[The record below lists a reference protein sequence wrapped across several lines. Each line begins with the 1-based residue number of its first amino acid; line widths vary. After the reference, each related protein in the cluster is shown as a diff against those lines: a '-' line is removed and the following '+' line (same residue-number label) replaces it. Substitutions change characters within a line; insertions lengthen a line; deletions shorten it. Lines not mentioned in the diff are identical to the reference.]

1 MEMAPWDFYDMK
13 ILIYSMNSLLKDGW
27 EILWA
32 KEESQKIYEKYKDIP
47 SVLISVFGNLNTGK
61 SFILRKI
68 SGIGFPC
75 GYSIYTQGLSI
86 KYLTIQRQYLIF
98 LNSRG
103 FNLPLLFINKDRY
116 NLSEKEYIEKI
127 NTFTSDRL
135 LTEYFI
141 LNFILYYSNIPILV
155 LDELSFSQQE
165 LYDKTKKLLYGN
177 QLFVIHNL
185 KNFEESE
192 EVYNYIKDVLLLS
205 TSFNL
210 KDYEMINFLNINKD
224 QKIKNYIYYL
234 EEINNENG
242 KKNIIHLFMAKEG
255 TEAGDYYNETTIH
268 FLRQILNYC
277 NRQKFPIVERLK
289 EFLFKISNNI
299 MEKPIDNINQISI
312 ENEWIRLTYEK
323 DKKLKFKFYN
333 EIIFSEQLMGN
344 KYIPKYYYYKSQD
357 GRFLFIELIICGDII
372 SLKNK
377 IDLLNNFYYFHYE
390 GEKSITIENPK
401 ESEIIGFSKKK
412 ERFFNFDIKIP
423 ITEIFLKEYKI
434 YSKKFEYGILTLS
447 YELFNRE
454 KNDNEID
461 IKF

>member
-1 MEMAPWDFYDMK
+1 MEMDDFYDM
-13 ILIYSMNSLLKDGW
+13 IINISSMNSLLDYGW
-27 EILWA
+27 EEDFSSKGIR
-32 KEESQKIYEKYKDIP
+32 SYQEKKDKP
-47 SVLISVFGNLNTGK
+47 SVLVSVFGNHNTGK
-61 SFILRKI
+61 SFILSNI
-68 SGIGFPC
+68 SGIDFPC
-75 GYSIYTQGLSI
+75 GYSLETSGLGI
-86 KYLTIQRQYLIF
+86 RYPIENQNCIF
-98 LNSRG
+98 LDNSG
-103 FNLPLLFINKDRY
+103 FNKPLVENDCYHLPKD
-116 NLSEKEYIEKI
+116 NLSEKEYIETI
-127 NTFTSDRL
+127 NTITSDRL

-165 LYDKTKKLLYGN
+165 LYDKAKKLLYGN

-185 KNFEESE
+185 KNYEKIEQVEEF
-192 EVYNYIKDVLLLS
+192 IKEILESSITFDVKK
-205 TSFNL
+205 N
-210 KDYEMINFLNINKD
+210 EMMINMNEDTQF
-224 QKIKNYIYYL
+224 KNYVYHL

-242 KKNIIHLFMAKEG
+242 KKNIIHLIMAKEG
-255 TEAGDYYNETTIH
+255 TEAGEYYNKTTIH
-268 FLRQILNYC
+268 FLRQIMNTYC

-299 MEKPIDNINQISI
+299 MEKPIDNINQII
-312 ENEWIRLTYEK
+312 IQDKRVRLTYEE
-323 DKKLKFKFYN
+323 DKKLEFKIYN
-333 EIIFSEQLMGN
+333 EIIFSEQLIGN

-390 GEKSITIENPK
+390 GEKSINIENSK

-454 KNDNEID
+454 KNDNEFD

>member
-1 MEMAPWDFYDMK
+1 
-13 ILIYSMNSLLKDGW
+13 MNSLLEYGW
-27 EILWA
+27 E
-32 KEESQKIYEKYKDIP
+32 EEFSVKGQKNYVEKKDKP
-47 SVLISVFGNLNTGK
+47 SVLISVFGNHNTGK
-61 SFILRKI
+61 SFILCRI
-68 SGIGFPC
+68 SDITFPC
-75 GYSIYTQGLSI
+75 GYSILTKGLSI
-86 KYLTIQRQYLIF
+86 RYPTIENQNFIF
-98 LNSRG
+98 LDSSG
-103 FNLPLLFINKDRY
+103 FNQSLVNNDIYKLSKD
-116 NLSEKEYIEKI
+116 NLSEKEYIEKM
-127 NTFTSDRL
+127 NTITSDRL

-165 LYDKTKKLLYGN
+165 LYDKAKKLLYGN

-185 KNFEESE
+185 KGLEQIEQVKEFIKEILESS
-192 EVYNYIKDVLLLS
+192 ITFDVKK
-205 TSFNL
+205 N
-210 KDYEMINFLNINKD
+210 EMMINMNEDTQF
-224 QKIKNYIYYL
+224 KNYVYHL

-242 KKNIIHLFMAKEG
+242 KKNIIHLIMAKEG
-255 TEAGDYYNETTIH
+255 TEAGEYYNTTTFH
-268 FLRQILNYC
+268 FLRQIMNTYC
-277 NRQKFPIVERLK
+277 NRQKFPIEERLK

-312 ENEWIRLTYEK
+312 QDNFIRLTYEK

-390 GEKSITIENPK
+390 GEKSINIENPK

-434 YSKKFEYGILTLS
+434 YNKKFEYGILTLS

-454 KNDNEID
+454 KNDNEFD

>member
-1 MEMAPWDFYDMK
+1 MEMYEYDDFYDM
-13 ILIYSMNSLLKDGW
+13 IIDIRSMNSLLEDGW
-27 EILWA
+27 EEDFSDKGLMR
-32 KEESQKIYEKYKDIP
+32 YNEKKDKP
-47 SVLISVFGNLNTGK
+47 SVLISVFGNHNTGK
-61 SFILRKI
+61 SFILSKI
-68 SGIGFPC
+68 SEITFPC
-75 GYSIYTQGLSI
+75 GYSIFTTGLSI
-86 KYLTIQRQYLIF
+86 RYPSIKNQNFIF
-98 LNSRG
+98 LDSSG
-103 FNLPLLFINKDRY
+103 FNQSLVENDIYKLYKD
-116 NLSEKEYIEKI
+116 NLSEKEYIEKM
-127 NTFTSDRL
+127 NTITSDRL

-155 LDELSFSQQE
+155 LEELSFSQQE
-165 LYDKTKKLLYGN
+165 LYDKAKKLLYGN

-185 KNFEESE
+185 RNIEKIERVKEF
-192 EVYNYIKDVLLLS
+192 IKDIFECS
-205 TSFNL
+205 ITFNL
-210 KDYEMINFLNINKD
+210 KENYLNINEDTKF
-224 QKIKNYIYYL
+224 KNYVYHL

-242 KKNIIHLFMAKEG
+242 KKNIIHLIMARDG
-255 TEAGDYYNETTIH
+255 TEAGEYYNTTTIH
-268 FLRQILNYC
+268 FLRQIMNTYC
-277 NRQKFPIVERLK
+277 NRQTFPIEKRLK

-299 MEKPIDNINQISI
+299 MEKPIDNINQII
-312 ENEWIRLTYEK
+312 IKDKLVRLTYEK
-323 DKKLKFKFYN
+323 DKKLKFKIYN

-372 SLKNK
+372 NLKNK

-390 GEKSITIENPK
+390 GEKSINIENPK

-454 KNDNEID
+454 KNDNEFD